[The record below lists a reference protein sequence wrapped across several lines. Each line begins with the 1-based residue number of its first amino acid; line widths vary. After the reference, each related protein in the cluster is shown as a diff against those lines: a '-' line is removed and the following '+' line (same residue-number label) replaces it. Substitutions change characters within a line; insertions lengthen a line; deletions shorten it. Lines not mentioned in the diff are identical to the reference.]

1 MQEEVVEETV
11 VETKYKLREI
21 RDLRSKFILG
31 MEQREIDKLEKEKEE
46 ELEQMRIEQEV

>member
-1 MQEEVVEETV
+1 M

-31 MEQREIDKLEKEKEE
+31 MEQREIDKLEAEKQA
-46 ELEQMRIEQEV
+46 ELERLRVEQEV